1 MDKEFTPDLIT
12 LVDEEGNEHNFEILD
27 KIENDNGEFYAL
39 YPVFDDAEDS
49 VNDSGEY
56 YIMEVVQGE
65 DGEEDE
71 AAEDVYAICVNKKQK
86 NLLNA
91 INEVL
96 AELGDD
102 GVQALVNK
110 HLGITD

>member
-27 KIENDNGEFYAL
+27 KIENDNGEYYAL

-65 DGEEDE
+65 DGEEE
-71 AAEDVYAICVNKKQK
+71 
-86 NLLNA
+86 
-91 INEVL
+91 L
-96 AELGDD
+96 AELDD
-102 GVQALVNK
+102 EVLLDALAEEFEQRFEELFNDEV
-110 HLGITD
+110 

>member
-65 DGEEDE
+65 DGEEE
-71 AAEDVYAICVNKKQK
+71 
-86 NLLNA
+86 
-91 INEVL
+91 L
-96 AELGDD
+96 AELDD
-102 GVQALVNK
+102 EVLLDALAEEFEQRFEELFNDEV
-110 HLGITD
+110 